1 MTFYISNIMEKSYS
15 KFNNLNK
22 LSIVCGQVIF
32 ILFLISFLYIHN
44 DVYAQI
50 ATAENAESIQVI
62 KDPDK
67 EVPSL
72 NVILGDQEVEMD
84 PFMYSQIN
92 FTNKLKESKSNESED
107 NIVTKISPA
116 NLYETQSDIDTKLTL
131 KHGDKITLSY
141 EKEPLAIKGYLIDYD
156 TEDETEIYPIKQ
168 IDLSTFSIPTNSP
181 SGLKS
186 LEIRSFFD
194 NNEQITYTTPVFI
207 ESSTPEITPQN
218 VNDDED
224 EDDDN
229 DNEEGN
235 DDNSNSED

>member
-1 MTFYISNIMEKSYS
+1 MTVYIFNIMAKSYC
-15 KFNNLNK
+15 KFNDINK
-22 LSIVCGQVIF
+22 LSVVCGQALL
-32 ILFLISFLYIHN
+32 ILFLISFLYFHN
-44 DVYAQI
+44 DVYAQLE
-50 ATAENAESIQVI
+50 TAENAESIQVI
-62 KDPDK
+62 KDPEK

-92 FTNKLKESKSNESED
+92 FTNKLKESKSNVSGD
-107 NIVTKISPA
+107 NIVTKINPA
-116 NLYETQSDIDTKLTL
+116 NLYETQSDINTKLTL

-141 EKEPLAIKGYLIDYD
+141 EKEPLTIKAYLIDYD

-218 VNDDED
+218 VNDDD
-224 EDDDN
+224 DDDN
-229 DNEEGN
+229 EEEN

>member
-1 MTFYISNIMEKSYS
+1 MAKSYS
-15 KFNNLNK
+15 KFNDINK
-22 LSIVCGQVIF
+22 LSVVCGQALL
-32 ILFLISFLYIHN
+32 ILFLISFLYFHN
-44 DVYAQI
+44 NVYAQLE
-50 ATAENAESIQVI
+50 TAENAESIQVI
-62 KDPDK
+62 KDPEK

-92 FTNKLKESKSNESED
+92 FTNKLKESKSNVSED

-116 NLYETQSDIDTKLTL
+116 KLYETRSDIDTKLTL
-131 KHGDKITLSY
+131 KPGDKITLSY
-141 EKEPLAIKGYLIDYD
+141 EKEPLTIKAYLIDYD

-181 SGLKS
+181 AGLKS

-207 ESSTPEITPQN
+207 ESSTPEIISQN
-218 VNDDED
+218 VNDD
-224 EDDDN
+224 DN
-229 DNEEGN
+229 NEEGN